1 MVTPVYSGS
10 YLYSSSRILTFTSSL
25 KWLLN
30 CQVFHSRKT
39 PCSTSV
45 SEAFLGV
52 HDLDITFRAIL
63 GVHDLVITSSR
74 PSLSERSDTPPSLHI
89 APLLLL
95 RNFSCGDRR
104 NPLKSRALA
113 TVRASEEQLQQPQKS
128 CGAQNPKGLREH
140 IKAL

>member
-104 NPLKSRALA
+104 NPLKEPSACD
-113 TVRASEEQLQQPQKS
+113 RASIRRATS
-128 CGAQNPKGLREH
+128 TAPKELRSPKPKRTTRAH
-140 IKAL
+140 